1 MCMVCLLFLGRTSP
15 LYLLLYAPRRG
26 LEAVFFASVGGRV
39 PLPSF
44 VALSLPRLV
53 RFAHLASYALGLR
66 FALAIFL
73 TPNPAPLSRVGIVAQ

>member
-66 FALAIFL
+66 FASAIFL

>member
-53 RFAHLASYALGLR
+53 RFAHLASGALVLR
-66 FALAIFL
+66 FASAIFL